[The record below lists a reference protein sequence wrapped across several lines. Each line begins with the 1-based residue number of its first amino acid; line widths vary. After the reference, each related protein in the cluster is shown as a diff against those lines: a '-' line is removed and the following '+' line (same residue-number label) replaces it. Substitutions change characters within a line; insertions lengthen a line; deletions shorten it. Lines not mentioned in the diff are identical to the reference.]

1 MNRRIRP
8 FLTSATLVLAVTS
21 AMALLPALP
30 GGAASAVGAS
40 ATESQQAKAKLAA
53 VRARIAD
60 LTRRRGKELAE
71 RDALGARL
79 REAELEVTAKR
90 QSLEQLQA
98 AAAATEQRRLELLAE
113 RQRTQAALGAAR
125 SALAAQVRMAA
136 MLGPQREIKLLLNQ
150 SDARRLGRML
160 TLEGYFG
167 RARAAQISAV
177 AAQLQQL
184 NLLSVQIDAQSAR
197 VQALAAEVG
206 RELAELL
213 QARAVRAA
221 LLATLASQVRS
232 ADQELA
238 ALKRQE
244 QAVESLLADL
254 AAVLQDFPTDPEQS
268 FAALRGR
275 LPWPVSG
282 RLTAGYHDLRAGSA
296 QGGLRW
302 NGVMIESASGAKVHA
317 PYFGRVIYADWLQG
331 LGLLMIISHSGGYM
345 SLYGHAEVLYKAVGD
360 WVSPGDLIAALPD
373 AGTGTAHLYFEIRQ
387 GRKPVDP
394 KLWLK

>member
-1 MNRRIRP
+1 MNRRIRHLRT
-8 FLTSATLVLAVTS
+8 FAALVLTTAS

-30 GGAASAVGAS
+30 GGASGAVA
-40 ATESQQAKAKLAA
+40 ATAADSQQAKAKLAA
-53 VRARIAD
+53 VRARIAE
-60 LTRRRGKELAE
+60 LTRRRSKELAE

-79 REAELEVTAKR
+79 REAELAVTAKR
-90 QSLEQLQA
+90 QSLEELQA
-98 AAAATEQRRLELLAE
+98 AAAVTARRRSELLAE
-113 RQRTQAALGAAR
+113 RQRTQAALDGER

-167 RARAAQISAV
+167 RARAAQIGAV
-177 AAQLQQL
+177 TTELQQL
-184 NLLSVQIDAQSAR
+184 NSLTAQIEAQSAR
-197 VQALAAEVG
+197 VQALAADVS
-206 RELAELL
+206 RDLTELM
-213 QARAVRAA
+213 QARAARAA

-254 AAVLQDFPTDPEQS
+254 ADVLQDFPTDHEQS

-282 RLTAGYHDLRAGSA
+282 RLSAAYHELRAGSV

-302 NGVMIESASGAKVHA
+302 NGVMIESARGAKVRA
-317 PYFGRVIYADWLQG
+317 PYFGLAAGPGAADDHQPQRRLPESVWPR
-331 LGLLMIISHSGGYM
+331 GG
-345 SLYGHAEVLYKAVGD
+345 
-360 WVSPGDLIAALPD
+360 
-373 AGTGTAHLYFEIRQ
+373 
-387 GRKPVDP
+387 PV
-394 KLWLK
+394 

>member
-1 MNRRIRP
+1 MSRRTRP
-8 FLTSATLVLAVTS
+8 VRTCATLVLAAAA
-21 AMALLPALP
+21 AMALLPAYP
-30 GGAASAVGAS
+30 GAAGAAAAA
-40 ATESQQAKAKLAA
+40 ATEPEQAKAKLAA

-60 LTRRRGKELAE
+60 LARRRGKELAE

-79 REAELEVTAKR
+79 RDAELEVTAKR
-90 QSLEQLQA
+90 QSLERLQGE
-98 AAAATEQRRLELLAE
+98 AAATAQRRLELLAE
-113 RQRTQAALGAAR
+113 RQRTQAALDGER

-136 MLGPQREIKLLLNQ
+136 MLGPQREIELLLNQ

-167 RARAAQISAV
+167 RARAAQIGAID
-177 AAQLQQL
+177 AQLQQL
-184 NLLSVQIDAQSAR
+184 NSLTAQIEAQSAR
-197 VQALAAEVG
+197 VQALAADVG
-206 RELAELL
+206 RELDALL
-213 QARAVRAA
+213 QARAARAA

-232 ADQELA
+232 ADQQLA

-254 AAVLQDFPTDPEQS
+254 ADVLQDFPTDPQQS

-282 RLTAGYHDLRAGSA
+282 RLTARYHDLRADSA

-302 NGVMIESASGAKVHA
+302 NGVMIETAQGAKVRA

-331 LGLLMIISHSGGYM
+331 LGLLMIISHSGGYL
-345 SLYGHAEVLYKAVGD
+345 SLYGHAEVLYKSVGD

-373 AGTGTAHLYFEIRQ
+373 SGAGPAQLYFEIRQ

-394 KLWLK
+394 KLWLR